1 VSRFLPLILSPLIV
15 TPLLASTLP
24 VPARA
29 ALNVCNKTAHAA
41 SVAVGFF
48 NGKSWSS
55 AGWWTV
61 SGGACE
67 TVIKERLNARYYYL
81 YAAHPEVGGAWDGER
96 TFCVLKGR
104 FMIEGRSDCLMQGY
118 EMRRFFEVDTG
129 KSADWTEN
137 LAD

>member
-1 VSRFLPLILSPLIV
+1 MVGI
-15 TPLLASTLP
+15 LASS
-24 VPARA
+24 AHA

-48 NGKSWSS
+48 NGKAWGS

-61 SGGACE
+61 SAGACE
-67 TVIKERLNARYYYL
+67 SVIKVPLNARYYYL
-81 YAAHPEVGGAWDGER
+81 YAAHQEVGGAWDGNR
-96 TFCVLKGR
+96 TFCVARGR
-104 FMIEGRSDCLMQGY
+104 FSIEGRDDCLDQGY

-129 KSADWTEN
+129 NSADWTEN